1 MINISVKNYSVLF
14 QCSTYFRE
22 RYNRKV
28 NKNFTD
34 LAWYISY
41 YNIYQHF
48 FNIFFDV
55 LVNCHVQVHSKQRR
69 LLILLVWGEIFEIF
83 TGLRT
88 WVELTL
94 PRPGQLGGRGGGKT
108 FFYSSLQSS
117 KISPLNWR
125 WLLQYQQFL

>member
-41 YNIYQHF
+41 FNIDLHF
-48 FNIFFDV
+48 FTFFDV
-55 LVNCHVQVHSKQRR
+55 LVICIQSKDD
-69 LLILLVWGEIFEIF
+69 F
-83 TGLRT
+83 
-88 WVELTL
+88 
-94 PRPGQLGGRGGGKT
+94 
-108 FFYSSLQSS
+108 
-117 KISPLNWR
+117 
-125 WLLQYQQFL
+125 